1 MAFALMNGR
10 STVPTQ
16 APGREDPCGWGPA
29 FTRRLRKM
37 LILGFFAVVFG
48 RVIALN
54 CGVSLEKAGFDQ
66 DLVVPLKTK
75 VLWLDAL
82 LLRQQWTL
90 FTDISPFNYTMHFEV
105 TLKDGSTVPLEDSAP
120 QNATGWKGLLFHSEA
135 KIRNNVYGSPTGQRR
150 YLEYLIRQNGIDP
163 AQVSQRV
170 IFIRY
175 TLVLK
180 RQEAE
185 LAETHFAPE
194 LRHDLDRY

>member
-1 MAFALMNGR
+1 MSILVF
-10 STVPTQ
+10 
-16 APGREDPCGWGPA
+16 
-29 FTRRLRKM
+29 FT
-37 LILGFFAVVFG
+37 VVFG
-48 RVIALN
+48 PVIALN
-54 CGVSLEKAGFDQ
+54 CGVSLEKAGFHH
-66 DLVVPLKTK
+66 DLVAQLKSQVP
-75 VLWLDAL
+75 WLEAL

-105 TLKDGSTVPLEDSAP
+105 TLKDGSTVPLEDPAP
-120 QNATGWKGLLFHSEA
+120 QNATGWKGILFHSEA
-135 KIRNNVYGSPTGQRR
+135 KIRNNLYGFPTGQRR

-175 TLVLK
+175 CVVLK

-185 LAETHFAPE
+185 LAEAHFAPE